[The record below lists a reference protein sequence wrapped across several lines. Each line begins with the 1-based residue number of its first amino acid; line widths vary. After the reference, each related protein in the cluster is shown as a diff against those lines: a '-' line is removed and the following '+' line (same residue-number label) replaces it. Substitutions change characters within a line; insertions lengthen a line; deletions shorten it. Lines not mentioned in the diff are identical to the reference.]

1 MSRPKPTHV
10 YTGRRVW
17 VLCLLGGAAL
27 LLMWRVVDIQ
37 VFNKA
42 FLQVQGEARHLRV
55 VSLPVHRGVISDRNG
70 EPLAISTPVDS
81 VWVNPQELAGARA
94 EWPRLAKLLDFSVK
108 ELAQFLDARMEREFV
123 YLKRRVTPGLAGQV
137 MALKLP
143 GVALQ
148 REYRRYYPSGE
159 VTAHVVGFTGVEDNG
174 QEGLELAYDAWL
186 RGTPGSK
193 RVMRDRLGRIVQDV
207 EQLSAPQPGRD
218 IQLSLDRR
226 IQYLAYRELKSAVL
240 EHHALSG
247 SAVILDVQTGEV
259 LAMVNV
265 PAYNPNSPGETQGAR
280 LRNRALTDVF
290 EPGSTIKP
298 FTIAAALETGQ
309 YRPDT
314 PIDTAP
320 GAFRVGH
327 KLIRDMHDYGR
338 IDVSTVIQ
346 KSSNVGA
353 SKIALTIPPERLWR
367 MFSSVGLGTLSGS
380 GFPGEASGRLSSPRK
395 WGEIERATLSFG
407 YGLSVTAL
415 QLAQAYTA
423 LANDGE
429 LRPVSLLRVDN
440 PLPGKRVMQPGTATA
455 VRAMME
461 RVVADGGTGTQARI
475 PGYRVA
481 GKTGTVH
488 KIGAEG
494 YDANRYL
501 SLFAGMAP
509 ATRPRL
515 VMAVIINEPQGDE
528 YYGGLVAAP
537 VFAKVMT
544 GALRLLDVS
553 PDDLPSLQI
562 AQSNTV
568 RREELGV
575 RRNSSSPLTPHP
587 SPAEGPDM
595 GKHE

>member
-1 MSRPKPTHV
+1 
-10 YTGRRVW
+10 
-17 VLCLLGGAAL
+17 
-27 LLMWRVVDIQ
+27 
-37 VFNKA
+37 
-42 FLQVQGEARHLRV
+42 
-55 VSLPVHRGVISDRNG
+55 
-70 EPLAISTPVDS
+70 
-81 VWVNPQELAGARA
+81 
-94 EWPRLAKLLDFSVK
+94 
-108 ELAQFLDARMEREFV
+108 
-123 YLKRRVTPGLAGQV
+123 AGQI

-159 VTAHVVGFTGVEDNG
+159 VTAHVVGFTGLEDSG
-174 QEGLELAYDAWL
+174 QEGLELAYDSWL
-186 RGTPGSK
+186 QGTPGSK
-193 RVMRDRLGRIVQDV
+193 RVMRDRLGHIVQDV

-218 IQLSLDRR
+218 LQLSLDRR

-240 EHHALSG
+240 EHRALSG
-247 SAVILDVQTGEV
+247 SAVLLDVQTGEV
-259 LAMVNV
+259 VAMVNV
-265 PAYNPNSPGETQGAR
+265 PAYNPNNPNEVQGAR

-298 FTIAAALETGQ
+298 FTVAAALETGQ

-314 PIDTAP
+314 LIDTAP
-320 GAFRVGH
+320 GTFKVGH

-353 SKIALTIPPERLWR
+353 SKIALSIPPERLWR
-367 MFSSVGLGTLSGS
+367 MFSSVGLGTFSNS
-380 GFPGEASGRLSSPRK
+380 GFPGEASGLLSSPKR

-423 LANDGE
+423 LANGGE
-429 LRPVSLLRVDN
+429 LRPVSLVRVDK
-440 PLPGKRVMQPGTATA
+440 PLPGKRVMQAETAAA

-461 RVVADGGTGTQARI
+461 RVTADGGTGTQARI

-488 KIGAEG
+488 KIGANG
-494 YDANRYL
+494 YEADRYL

-509 ATRPRL
+509 TSHPRL
-515 VMAVIINEPQGDE
+515 VMAVVINEPQGDE

-544 GALRLLDVS
+544 GALRLLDVT
-553 PDDLPSLQI
+553 PDDLPSLKI
-562 AQSNTV
+562 AQSIPLAPGSAAIQRTAGPNT
-568 RREELGV
+568 
-575 RRNSSSPLTPHP
+575 
-587 SPAEGPDM
+587 